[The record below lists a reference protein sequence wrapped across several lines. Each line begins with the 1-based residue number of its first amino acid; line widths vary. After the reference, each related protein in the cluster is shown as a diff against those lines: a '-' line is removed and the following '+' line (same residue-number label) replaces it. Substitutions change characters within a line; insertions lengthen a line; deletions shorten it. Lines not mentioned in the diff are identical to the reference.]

1 MKSDYLKY
9 WRVVRFYY
17 TKKYDLRIE
26 ELELLLFL
34 YSEQYFT
41 KDKLREFNSI
51 CSWDKKR
58 VDRMMERGWMQI
70 FRPNTNRKKR
80 LYKLTIKAKT
90 LVKKLYQKLEGEE
103 IPTGAG
109 NQFFRKKVSY
119 ADHMYKNMI
128 LNMNNYVKN
137 KNEEEDF
144 ITDL

>member
-17 TKKYDLRIE
+17 TKKYKLRIE

-51 CSWDKKR
+51 CSWDKRR
-58 VDRMMERGWMQI
+58 VDKMLEQGWIQI
-70 FRPNTNRKKR
+70 FRPNTNRRKR
-80 LYKLTIKAKT
+80 LYKLSVKAKQ
-90 LVKKLYQKLEGEE
+90 LVTSLYKRLEGDE
-103 IPTGAG
+103 IPTGPN

-128 LNMNNYVKN
+128 LKMNEYVKTKDDAN
-137 KNEEEDF
+137 DW
-144 ITDL
+144 